1 MVNILVVDDN
11 KEIRKLMGIHLK
23 RAGYSVFEAANGA
36 EALDM
41 LEHTAIH
48 LMIVDIM
55 MPVMDGFELTAE
67 LRSADITVPVLMISA
82 KDALDDKREGFRRG
96 ADDYM
101 AKPVDMQEMLLRVE
115 VLLRRCHISEKKY
128 VNIGQWKLNPETLR
142 IESDNRYIEL
152 RQKEFHLL
160 HKLLSYPNK
169 IFTRQN
175 LMDEIWGYD
184 SESDPR
190 TVDTHI
196 KRLRK
201 KLGKIDDFDIQ
212 TVRGLGY
219 RAVKRK

>member
-23 RAGYSVFEAANGA
+23 RAGYQVFEASQGA

-41 LEHTAIH
+41 LEHNPIH

-55 MPVMDGFELTAE
+55 MPIMDGFELTAE
-67 LRSADITVPVLMISA
+67 LRGADITIPVLMISA
-82 KDALDDKREGFRRG
+82 KDTLDDKREGFRRG

-101 AKPVDMQEMLLRVE
+101 TKPIDMQEMLLRVE
-115 VLLRRCHISEKKY
+115 VLLRRCHISDR
-128 VNIGQWKLNPETLR
+128 KLLTVGKWSLDQDTLR
-142 IESDNRYIEL
+142 VQCDEKFIEL

-175 LMDEIWGYD
+175 LMDDIWGYD

-201 KLGKIDDFDIQ
+201 KLKSIEEFDIQ

-219 RAVKRK
+219 RAVISK